1 MLRNGTCDRCDD
13 EGKGREK
20 RFQAQI
26 SSRFRADFE
35 QIPNRFRSI
44 RKLNCGVI
52 YLSRDLRAASRA
64 RGSKITNRFHDRFI
78 YKELI
83 LVPQYNEMRDR
94 ARSK

>member
-35 QIPNRFRSI
+35 QISSRFPTDFDQFVNLIAELFTS
-44 RKLNCGVI
+44 
-52 YLSRDLRAASRA
+52 AETFA
-64 RGSKITNRFHDRFI
+64 RLHAHADQK
-78 YKELI
+78 
-83 LVPQYNEMRDR
+83 
-94 ARSK
+94 